1 MHPYKNPL
9 KKNLLIL
16 SGGIEAIEGIKVAKK
31 MGLRTIVCDGN
42 KNAPG
47 KSYADEFLIGNIYDP
62 IEIKNV
68 ISKYRKKKSIDGV
81 ITIASDAVRSVSTVA
96 KQLNL
101 SGNSMKT
108 SILSTDKLKMKKVF
122 QKYSLPIPNYVGI
135 SNRNELHKQIEH
147 FSDAVLKPVDNR
159 GSRGVIRINKNS
171 DVDKAFDYSMNFSSS
186 KKLILEKWLHGYQL
200 SSESLVISSKTHLCG
215 TADRN
220 YSNLKNTFP
229 YVIEDGGETPSRFYP
244 KIKNELQKIMDVVA
258 KAFEIKNGVLKG
270 DIVLKNNRLYII
282 EIATRLSGGFWSTMS
297 IPLVYRINLIEKAIL
312 LALGLKTKPPP
323 KQLKHYC
330 YEANRYLFPNTGII
344 KSITKPTREKIPKYV
359 TYFEVN
365 AKVGERVETITN
377 HPMRKGRIQVIGK
390 TRNQCTKRVKKIRNL
405 IKIKMNP
412 D

>member
-1 MHPYKNPL
+1 M
-9 KKNLLIL
+9 IL

-42 KNAPG
+42 ENAPG

-81 ITIASDAVRSVSTVA
+81 ITIASDAVRSVSTVV

-122 QKYSLPIPNYVGI
+122 QKYSLPIPNFVGI
-135 SNRNELHKQIEH
+135 SSRNELHEQIKH
-147 FSDAVLKPVDNR
+147 FGDAVLKPVDNR

-186 KKLILEKWLHGYQL
+186 KKLILEKWLSGYQL
-200 SSESLVISSKTHLCG
+200 STESLVISGKTYLCG
-215 TADRN
+215 VADRN

-229 YVIEDGGETPSRFYP
+229 YVIEDGGETPSKFYP
-244 KIKNELQKIMDVVA
+244 KIKNELQKIMDAVA

-270 DIVLKNNRLYII
+270 DIILKNNRLYII

-323 KQLKHYC
+323 KQLRHYC
-330 YEANRYLFPNTGII
+330 YEVNRYIFPNPGII
-344 KSITKPTREKIPKYV
+344 KNITKPPREKIPKYV
-359 TYFEVN
+359 TYLEVN
-365 AKVGERVETITN
+365 AKVGDRVYAITN

-390 TRNQCTKRVKKIRNL
+390 TRNQCIKRVTKIRNL
-405 IKIKMNP
+405 IKIKTN
-412 D
+412 